1 MHVQFLNMILDAFLI
16 FSSVLFG
23 LSLAKIFSVFIVNK
37 IGYVMF
43 STDELI
49 DIPNFTVDLASKKS
63 QDLIEYGLFILISIS
78 VFLVLS
84 RLYKNRK
91 YDNQH
96 QILIGIVFLLFSSCT
111 LLATFFSGYSGT
123 NTILFVTIYSV
134 FLVYISTILVKKK
147 VDAEV
152 RRLSIYNGV
161 DDYILNNY
169 YSVAEYE
176 KFSILAPHPSK
187 K

>member
-1 MHVQFLNMILDAFLI
+1 
-16 FSSVLFG
+16 
-23 LSLAKIFSVFIVNK
+23 
-37 IGYVMF
+37 
-43 STDELI
+43 
-49 DIPNFTVDLASKKS
+49 
-63 QDLIEYGLFILISIS
+63 
-78 VFLVLS
+78 
-84 RLYKNRK
+84 
-91 YDNQH
+91 
-96 QILIGIVFLLFSSCT
+96 
-111 LLATFFSGYSGT
+111 
-123 NTILFVTIYSV
+123 
-134 FLVYISTILVKKK
+134 VKKK